1 MEGFSYGSAVYG
13 KCKQGL
19 DFFHVVEENE
29 DRFKLLT
36 GFDNYGIFTIEE
48 VEMDQDN
55 TVKNMR
61 ALFAREWNLQP
72 KKLDEFSFLV
82 RFPSEKK
89 WRALSSIRCPISTC
103 RMELSW
109 HL

>member
-19 DFFHVVEENE
+19 DFFHVLEENE

-61 ALFAREWNLQP
+61 ALFAREWNWQP
-72 KKLDEFSFLV
+72 KKIDEFSFLV